1 MGDYYVKKHRI
12 CFVTVVQIIHVLV
25 EELEH
30 GRTIDVVVGTQ
41 VDECSVFVI
50 EGDTELN
57 GETPDDVGVEIWGQ
71 HCL

>member
-30 GRTIDVVVGTQ
+30 GRTIDVVVSTQ